1 MGLDAIDLILKWG
14 PTMEYWNESLRC
26 REGQRWIM
34 VDTNML

>member
-1 MGLDAIDLILKWG
+1 MGLDAIDLILKWV
-14 PTMEYWNESLRC
+14 PTIEYWNESLRW